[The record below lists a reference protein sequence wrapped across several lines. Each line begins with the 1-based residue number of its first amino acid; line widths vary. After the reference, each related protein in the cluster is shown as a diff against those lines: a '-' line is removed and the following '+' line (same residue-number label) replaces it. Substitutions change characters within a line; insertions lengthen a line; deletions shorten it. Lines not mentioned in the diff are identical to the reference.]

1 MKLKLKKYIFF
12 KSNVEGSDITK
23 KQLNENTI
31 TLQKKLKKKSQFL
44 VNKVL
49 KDKIKK
55 KYNPKEIVKTDSSP
69 PRLAF
74 VTRGSSSHEILEAIK

>member
-1 MKLKLKKYIFF
+1 MKLKLKKNIFF

-31 TLQKKLKKKSQFL
+31 TLQKKIKKKKAQFL

-55 KYNPKEIVKTDSSP
+55 KM
-69 PRLAF
+69 
-74 VTRGSSSHEILEAIK
+74 

>member
-1 MKLKLKKYIFF
+1 MKLKLKKNIFF

-55 KYNPKEIVKTDSSP
+55 KM
-69 PRLAF
+69 
-74 VTRGSSSHEILEAIK
+74 